1 MLAAHPEGTRL
12 AVWVV
17 PGASRSEVVGVHGDA
32 LKVRVSAPAE
42 GGRANRA
49 MISVLSERI
58 GVGCRLESGGAHRR
72 KTVVVLGL
80 GPEQVAAS
88 LGIEPPPGADDEE
101 VPT

>member
-1 MLAAHPEGTRL
+1 MLAPHPDGARL
-12 AVWVV
+12 VVWVV
-17 PGASRSEVVGVHGDA
+17 PGASRSEIAGVLGDA
-32 LKVRVSAPAE
+32 LKVRVAAPAE

-49 MISVLSERI
+49 MLSVLSECI
-58 GVGCRLESGGAHRR
+58 GVGCRLDSGGAHRR
-72 KTVVVLGL
+72 KAVVVMGL